1 MDVIFYV
8 QGYSGAEK
16 DIVVF
21 VVAAETKFRGPAL
34 KMTNLIFQCDTG
46 PPSRQSYLI

>member
-1 MDVIFYV
+1 MDMIFHV
-8 QGYSGAEK
+8 PGYSGADKE
-16 DIVVF
+16 IVVF
-21 VVAAETKFRGPAL
+21 VVAETKFRGPAL